1 MTSASCDGLLP
12 AADQHPCEV
21 GRSFSVWTCRDLAH
35 YLVQEAHLRVA
46 GETVRRHLWNQTFRL
61 VRPVLSIAS
70 PDPDYDCG
78 FV

>member
-1 MTSASCDGLLP
+1 
-12 AADQHPCEV
+12 
-21 GRSFSVWTCRDLAH
+21 LAH